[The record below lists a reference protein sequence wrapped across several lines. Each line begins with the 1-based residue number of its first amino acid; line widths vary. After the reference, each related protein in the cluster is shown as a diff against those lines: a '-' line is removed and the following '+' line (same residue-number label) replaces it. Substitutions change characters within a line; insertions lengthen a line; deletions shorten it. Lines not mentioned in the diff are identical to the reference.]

1 MSNNSLDP
9 ASILHT
15 LAQITPGTLQNP
27 YDALAAA
34 THAIMLS
41 IGCKFA
47 GLGDDARQEG
57 DGTVRALPQ
66 EWNSNGPHHYAF
78 RYSHP
83 QSSMTFVIKSIR
95 LGDRWI
101 CHGIG
106 IEDNKTATLD
116 IVTSQFTSAAFFPHD
131 PSTSQ
136 EPLIHGF
143 ISTSQF
149 QEFISLF
156 KINILQRILP
166 GLQKEGY
173 DNSGSSSQQQQQQQQ
188 PPSSSSTTQPQRRD
202 PPPFRPPLFE
212 DPISADD
219 PSSFDPSN
227 PFSVGRSDLEPMGGG
242 LRMPGSGGGMFVG
255 PEHPMFR
262 ARRDEEQSPFSG
274 EGPQRLPRGAVP
286 PGARFDPI
294 TPTGGGAGMR
304 PPRGPRGGFFS
315 GEPDNDELPPPGSHD
330 MFL

>member
-1 MSNNSLDP
+1 MSDNSLDP

-15 LAQITPGTLQNP
+15 LGQITPGTLQTP
-27 YDALAAA
+27 YDALAAT

-57 DGTVRALPQ
+57 DGTVRVLPQ

-83 QSSMTFVIKSIR
+83 QSSMTFVIKSIK

-101 CHGIG
+101 CHGIA

-136 EPLIHGF
+136 DPLVHGF

-149 QEFISLF
+149 QELVSLF

-173 DNSGSSSQQQQQQQQ
+173 ENSGSSSQQQQS
-188 PPSSSSTTQPQRRD
+188 PSSSSTNQPQRRD
-202 PPPFRPPLFE
+202 PPPVRPPLFE

-219 PSSFDPSN
+219 PSFDPGN

-242 LRMPGSGGGMFVG
+242 IRMPGSGGGMFVG

-262 ARRDEEQSPFSG
+262 ARRDEHESPFSG

-294 TPTGGGAGMR
+294 TPTGGGNMR